1 MVTKEGYIK
10 TQPHVVLDTR
20 ALPHRDDIITQW
32 LIQWQGLSTDQAT
45 WEDKLFIKATFPDF
59 YQRTLKEWWPQA
71 TSCGQEQSQVGGLSD
86 LEEF

>member
-20 ALPHRDDIITQW
+20 ALPRRDDIITQW

-71 TSCGQEQSQVGGLSD
+71 ASCGQEQSQVGGIVRP
-86 LEEF
+86 